1 MHMSFEQLSVLFL
14 LRVET
19 IDGTA
24 EAGSD
29 YKPLKEEITFAINE
43 RLREIYIEI
52 IDDDEWEPDEI
63 FFVKLSMPIEHKDAV
78 VGKMAINQ
86 ITIIN
91 DDGKKR
97 ASRLSDCLERNFQF
111 IQCNRKTHT
120 MSRGKAYISI
130 ERSPAKEH
138 VVKNVGFS
146 HSIVTSKR
154 SHFIVYNYRAWQT
167 RIFQAQLHHQRKQRV
182 CSDLRQPS
190 KWRRRFG
197 DR

>member
-1 MHMSFEQLSVLFL
+1 MYTSFKQLPVLFL

-97 ASRLSDCLERNFQF
+97 APRLSDQRKLCFQLF
-111 IQCNRKTHT
+111 RKKFSIHT
-120 MSRGKAYISI
+120 M
-130 ERSPAKEH
+130 
-138 VVKNVGFS
+138 
-146 HSIVTSKR
+146 
-154 SHFIVYNYRAWQT
+154 
-167 RIFQAQLHHQRKQRV
+167 
-182 CSDLRQPS
+182 
-190 KWRRRFG
+190 
-197 DR
+197 